1 MTEKLHTIL
10 VVDDEDSVREMISEA
25 LSLAGFN
32 CLEAR
37 DGIQALQEL
46 RKSEIQLVVLDLS
59 MPRLNGLELIEK
71 IRSTHDSRPILVLT
85 AREEKDDL
93 KTSFSLGA
101 DDFLRKPFSIEELAW
116 RCRALIRRHFS
127 RVQGDLLKHGP
138 LTLNRDTYQV
148 FVNNTEI
155 QLSAT
160 EFRLL
165 EVLMENSG
173 RVLTRI
179 QLLQL
184 VWGYSNP
191 VETTVIDTY
200 ISYLRR
206 KLRPLEP
213 IRTVRGIGYELKIG
227 KMT

>member
-1 MTEKLHTIL
+1 MTEKLPTIL
-10 VVDDEDSVREMISEA
+10 IVDDEDSVREMISEA

-32 CLEAR
+32 CLQAK

-46 RKSEIQLVVLDLS
+46 RNSEIQLVVLDLS
-59 MPRLNGLELIEK
+59 MPRLNGLELIAK
-71 IRSTHDSRPILVLT
+71 IRSTHDARPILVLT
-85 AREEKDDL
+85 AREDKDDL

-116 RCRALIRRHFS
+116 RCKALIRRHFS
-127 RVQGDLLKHGP
+127 SFQGDLLQHGP
-138 LTLNRDTYQV
+138 VTLNRDSYQV
-148 FVNNTEI
+148 FVYNTEV

-165 EVLMENSG
+165 EVLMDNSG
-173 RVLTRI
+173 RVLTRV

-191 VETTVIDTY
+191 IETTVIDTY

-206 KLRPLEP
+206 KLKPLDP
-213 IRTVRGIGYELKIG
+213 IRTVRGIGYEFKVG
-227 KMT
+227 NTT